1 MKRWTRGAFPLWK
14 GTPKNRNTNDGNPE
28 LEDAKASLSRR
39 ILLAGETSFEQM
51 VRIEDMIHG
60 IGFVE
65 TPEQAVA
72 KLKAVTKEDIRSLA
86 ADLFRPENLTLSLV
100 LPNDCKADPEKLRE
114 AMVDGFNG

>member
-1 MKRWTRGAFPLWK
+1 
-14 GTPKNRNTNDGNPE
+14 
-28 LEDAKASLSRR
+28 
-39 ILLAGETSFEQM
+39 M

-86 ADLFRPENLTLSLV
+86 ADLFRPGGIFLFS
-100 LPNDCKADPEKLRE
+100 
-114 AMVDGFNG
+114 